1 MMKKIF
7 FAALILA
14 FNQCNTVEN
23 QGERTSGDVTSTSI
37 PKPAVIPYT
46 VVNIYPHDT
55 AAFSQGLEFY
65 KGELLE
71 STGLYGKSTLRKV
84 DVSTGKLLKNNPLD
98 EKYFGEGITILHDTL
113 YQLTWQEHEILIY
126 NPETFQL
133 IRKMKWNYDGWGIT
147 NDGTSL
153 YMTDGSDKI
162 YVVRPYDLKL
172 LKIISVSDNLG
183 PLNNLNELEYING
196 SIYANRLE
204 YDYIVQINP
213 ANGFVT
219 GTINL
224 KDVLQQYSKIDLSYI
239 KTNQNGAVLNGIAWN
254 PSTKKMFVTG
264 KLWPILIE
272 LQLQP

>member
-1 MMKKIF
+1 MKKII

-23 QGERTSGDVTSTSI
+23 QGERTTEDVTSTAV
-37 PKPAVIPYT
+37 PKPAIIPYT
-46 VVNIYPHDT
+46 VINAYPHDT
-55 AAFSQGLEFY
+55 SAFSQGLEFY

-84 DVSTGKLLKNNPLD
+84 DVTTGKIIKNLPLD
-98 EKYFGEGITILHDTL
+98 EKYFGEGITILNDTL
-113 YQLTWQEHEILIY
+113 YQLTWQEHEILVY
-126 NPETFQL
+126 KPETFQL
-133 IRKMKWNYDGWGIT
+133 IKKMKWNYDGWGIT
-147 NDGTSL
+147 NDGKSL

-172 LKIISVSDNLG
+172 QKIISVSDNLG
-183 PLNNLNELEYING
+183 PLNNLNELEFING

-204 YDYIVQINP
+204 YDYIVRINP
-213 ANGFVT
+213 TNGIVN

-224 KDVLQQYSKIDLSYI
+224 KDVLQQYSKIDLTYI
-239 KTNQNGAVLNGIAWN
+239 KTNPNGAVLNGIAWN
-254 PSTKKMFVTG
+254 PSTKKMFITG

-272 LQLQP
+272 LQIQP

>member
-1 MMKKIF
+1 MKKIF

-23 QGERTSGDVTSTSI
+23 QGERTSGDVISTSI

-84 DVSTGKLLKNNPLD
+84 DVSTGKLLKNNSLD

-239 KTNQNGAVLNGIAWN
+239 KTNPNGAVLNGIAWN

>member
-1 MMKKIF
+1 MKKII

-23 QGERTSGDVTSTSI
+23 QGERTSEEVTSTAVT
-37 PKPAVIPYT
+37 KPAIIPYT
-46 VVNIYPHDT
+46 VINAYPHDT
-55 AAFSQGLEFY
+55 SAFSQGLEFY

-84 DVSTGKLLKNNPLD
+84 DVTTGKIIKNLPLD
-98 EKYFGEGITILHDTL
+98 EKYFGEGITILNDTL
-113 YQLTWQEHEILIY
+113 YQLTWQEHEILVY
-126 NPETFQL
+126 KPETFQL
-133 IRKMKWNYDGWGIT
+133 IKKMKWDYDGWGIT
-147 NDGTSL
+147 NDGKSL

-172 LKIISVSDNLG
+172 QKIISVSDNLG
-183 PLNNLNELEYING
+183 PLNNLNELEFING

-204 YDYIVQINP
+204 YDYIVRINP
-213 ANGFVT
+213 TNGIVN

-224 KDVLQQYSKIDLSYI
+224 KDVLQQYSKIDLTYI
-239 KTNQNGAVLNGIAWN
+239 KTNPNGAVLNGIAWN
-254 PSTKKMFVTG
+254 PSTKKMFITG

-272 LQLQP
+272 LQIQH

>member
-1 MMKKIF
+1 MKKII

-23 QGERTSGDVTSTSI
+23 QGERTSEEVTSTAVT
-37 PKPAVIPYT
+37 KPAIIPYT
-46 VVNIYPHDT
+46 VINAYPHDT
-55 AAFSQGLEFY
+55 SAFSQGLEFY

-84 DVSTGKLLKNNPLD
+84 DVTTGKIIKNLPLD
-98 EKYFGEGITILHDTL
+98 EKYFGEGITILNDTL
-113 YQLTWQEHEILIY
+113 YQLTWQEHEILVY
-126 NPETFQL
+126 KPETFQL
-133 IRKMKWNYDGWGIT
+133 IKKMKWDYDGWGIT
-147 NDGTSL
+147 NDGKSL

-172 LKIISVSDNLG
+172 QKIISVSDNLG
-183 PLNNLNELEYING
+183 PLNNLNELEFING

-204 YDYIVQINP
+204 YDYIVRINP
-213 ANGFVT
+213 TNGIVN

-224 KDVLQQYSKIDLSYI
+224 KDVLQQYSKIDLTYI
-239 KTNQNGAVLNGIAWN
+239 KTNPNGAVLNGIAWN
-254 PSTKKMFVTG
+254 PSTKKMFITG

-272 LQLQP
+272 LQIQP